1 MFRNLPRITRIRE
14 IFNDTTNAR
23 MEELEQR
30 LKEIQI
36 KLELNCLE
44 ERQKLTKDSIIEYLT
59 NPLHQT
65 SKRLLRTLIEKI
77 LVYDDKIEIFYKYT
91 KKTPENPRESLSYPS
106 SDSSVLVDLRRILRA
121 NRAIFP
127 FPALCAALVPK
138 LRFGVNCGMASPYL
152 RSHLTGPQK
161 GGGDW
166 LGQSPP
172 PFWWTCAELNCGL
185 TRFVCGHYTLSL

>member
-1 MFRNLPRITRIRE
+1 M
-14 IFNDTTNAR
+14 
-23 MEELEQR
+23 EQR

-106 SDSSVLVDLRRILRA
+106 SDSSVLVDLRRIE
-121 NRAIFP
+121 
-127 FPALCAALVPK
+127 
-138 LRFGVNCGMASPYL
+138 L
-152 RSHLTGPQK
+152 RSYKVRL
-161 GGGDW
+161 
-166 LGQSPP
+166 
-172 PFWWTCAELNCGL
+172 
-185 TRFVCGHYTLSL
+185 RTLHA

>member
-91 KKTPENPRESLSYPS
+91 KKLPKILGSLSPIQ
-106 SDSSVLVDLRRILRA
+106 VRIVR
-121 NRAIFP
+121 
-127 FPALCAALVPK
+127 
-138 LRFGVNCGMASPYL
+138 
-152 RSHLTGPQK
+152 
-161 GGGDW
+161 
-166 LGQSPP
+166 
-172 PFWWTCAELNCGL
+172 FWWTCAEYFAPIVPSFLFLRCALRSCQSYASG
-185 TRFVCGHYTLSL
+185 